1 MTRTSQLDAHYAVI
15 QLNAVLQAVV
25 PTFQRSV
32 DLLIAESRERGASLE
47 ERHQLRALLD
57 RYRAAVLELGDTF
70 GELRAQCGACPNDLP
85 AEEDDV
91 RAELARLREAHD
103 RSQCRRPAA
112 GPAWS
117 RGGKDGGR

>member
-1 MTRTSQLDAHYAVI
+1 
-15 QLNAVLQAVV
+15 
-25 PTFQRSV
+25 
-32 DLLIAESRERGASLE
+32 
-47 ERHQLRALLD
+47 
-57 RYRAAVLELGDTF
+57 
-70 GELRAQCGACPNDLP
+70 LP